1 MEILPVHRSVSEDEE
16 AVAEL
21 SHLCDAMLSHNRK
34 IRIRADDTVMDFYR
48 NEPYMIRRSRG
59 YAPLPFM
66 TKADWKGQV
75 LAVGGELKNTFC
87 IGVDNRIL
95 SVTIC
100 GRSGGLK
107 NGKGIA
113 GDNTPVSDIA

>member
-1 MEILPVHRSVSEDEE
+1 
-16 AVAEL
+16 
-21 SHLCDAMLSHNRK
+21 
-34 IRIRADDTVMDFYR
+34 
-48 NEPYMIRRSRG
+48 MIRRSRG

-75 LAVGGELKNTFC
+75 LAVGGGIEKYLLHRC
-87 IGVDNRIL
+87 GQQVL

-113 GDNTPVSDIA
+113 GDNTPVSDIAGSKATGCGL